1 MNRGEVWLTNL
12 NPTIDQEIS
21 KTRPVVI
28 VNNDVVGILPLK
40 VIVPITD
47 WKEKYANRPWMVKL
61 EVDSNNGLTK
71 KSAADTFQ
79 VRSLSQ
85 NRLVKKLGELNDSDM
100 KEITAALA
108 IVLKIDN

>member
-1 MNRGEVWLTNL
+1 MNRGEVWLVNL
-12 NPTIDQEIS
+12 NPTIDREMS
-21 KTRPVVI
+21 KTRPAVI
-28 VNNDVVGILPLK
+28 VNNDLVGILPLK

-47 WKEKYANRPWMVKL
+47 WKERYANRPWMVKL
-61 EVDSNNGLTK
+61 EANNINGLTK
-71 KSAADTFQ
+71 NSAADTFQ

-85 NRLVKKLGELNDSDM
+85 SRLVKKLGKLNNSKM